1 MVKTTRW
8 LFMLLISISL
18 VEEILSQDM
27 WSDEVC
33 RPSTYFDLKFY
44 DYATFTNPE
53 TKITEQALCDYQ
65 FNIGDMESKRVSKMT
80 CCVDPVL
87 KYVVGL

>member
-1 MVKTTRW
+1 
-8 LFMLLISISL
+8 
-18 VEEILSQDM
+18 M

-33 RPSTYFDLKFY
+33 RSSTYFDLKFY
-44 DYATFTNPE
+44 DYATTNPE
-53 TKITEQALCDYQ
+53 TKKTEQAKCDSQ
-65 FNIGDMESKRVSKMT
+65 WNINDMGSTRVSQMT